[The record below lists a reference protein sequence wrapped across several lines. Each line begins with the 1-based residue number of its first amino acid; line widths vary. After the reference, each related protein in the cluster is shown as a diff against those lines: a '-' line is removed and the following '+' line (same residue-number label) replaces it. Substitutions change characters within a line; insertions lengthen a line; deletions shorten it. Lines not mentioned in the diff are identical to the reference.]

1 MRAGEKERLGLIRM
15 ITAAIKQREV
25 DERIVLDDAQV
36 LSVLEKMIKQRKE
49 SLVQFQAG
57 NRQDLVDKESAEIA
71 LLQTYLPSQLN
82 EAEIDALIAE
92 AVAATG
98 ATGIKDMGKVMGLVK
113 AKAQGRAD
121 MAAVGAKIKAKLANL
136 TATGPW
142 PAASHKHFIDEIVA
156 RSDIVEIIGA
166 RVALKKSGRE
176 YKACCPFHNEKT
188 PSFWVSP
195 DKQFYH
201 CFGCGAHGTVVG
213 FLMQYEKLGFLD
225 AVADLAQRAGLELP
239 REAQTGRDPG
249 GGDLY
254 ELMNR
259 VSRFFEQN
267 LADHPRA
274 HDYLAGRGI
283 DAPTGAKFALG
294 YAPDSW
300 NALLHR
306 FGTDDAERHRLLL
319 AGLII
324 ERDGAKGRGGDE
336 AGGGYYDRFRD
347 RLMFPIRDARGRVL
361 GFGGRI
367 IDQGEPKYLN
377 SPETPLFHK
386 GRELYGLY
394 EARQAR
400 NDFKR
405 LMVVEGY
412 MDVVRLH
419 QAGIT
424 YAIATLG
431 TATTQE
437 HLNKIFR
444 LTGELVFC
452 FDGDAAGLKAAWRAL
467 ENALPLARD
476 GRELKFMFLPQ
487 GHDPDTLVA
496 AEGAEGFE
504 LRLKE
509 ALPLSEYL
517 VRHLVAQVEVA
528 EVGGR
533 ARLAALAAPLFAR
546 MPEGVYRD
554 LTLDRLAAEVR
565 MPAIKLRE
573 HLAAAAR
580 SAGRGGGPAGSGPA
594 AAGDGPAVGRAEPTR
609 RTGGRISAGRGN
621 LLSQAIGLVL
631 HHPAAARAVA
641 VGEAAGADLAG
652 VDLPGIGVLNEL
664 LGQASEMTQPTT
676 AMLLERWR
684 DRPEY
689 HRLTELALA
698 PSMVEDAS
706 GAAQELKMAIQ
717 KLIEHHG
724 PGRRVNELLRKAED
738 IGLNFDEK
746 AELSQLLKSRS
757 RPGGPPPAGRG
768 Q

>member
-1 MRAGEKERLGLIRM
+1 MAG
-15 ITAAIKQREV
+15 
-25 DERIVLDDAQV
+25 RIPQ
-36 LSVLEKMIKQRKE
+36 
-49 SLVQFQAG
+49 
-57 NRQDLVDKESAEIA
+57 
-71 LLQTYLPSQLN
+71 P
-82 EAEIDALIAE
+82 
-92 AVAATG
+92 
-98 ATGIKDMGKVMGLVK
+98 
-113 AKAQGRAD
+113 
-121 MAAVGAKIKAKLANL
+121 
-136 TATGPW
+136 
-142 PAASHKHFIDEIVA
+142 FIDEIVA

-239 REAQTGRDPG
+239 REAQGTNDAG

-254 ELMNR
+254 DLMIR
-259 VSRFFEQN
+259 ASRFFEQN
-267 LADHPRA
+267 LADSPRA
-274 HDYLAGRGI
+274 RDYLAHRGI
-283 DAPTGAKFALG
+283 DGATGAKFALG
-294 YAPDSW
+294 YASDSW
-300 NALLHR
+300 NALLNR
-306 FGTDDAERHRLLL
+306 FGTGDDERRRLFHS
-319 AGLII
+319 GLII
-324 ERDGAKGRGGDE
+324 ERDSAR
-336 AGGGYYDRFRD
+336 AGGEGAVGYYDRFRD
-347 RLMFPIRDARGRVL
+347 RLMFPIRDSRGRVL
-361 GFGGRI
+361 GFGGRV

-444 LTGELVFC
+444 LTSELVFC
-452 FDGDAAGLKAAWRAL
+452 FDGDGAGLKAAWRAL

-476 GRELKFMFLPQ
+476 GRELRFMFLPQ
-487 GHDPDTLVA
+487 GHDPDSLVA
-496 AEGAEGFE
+496 AEGPEGFE
-504 LRLKE
+504 QRLKD
-509 ALPLSEYL
+509 ALPLSDYL
-517 VRHLVAQVEVA
+517 VRQLASQVEA
-528 EVGGR
+528 SDVGGR
-533 ARLAALAAPLFAR
+533 AKLAALAAPLFAR

-554 LTLDRLAAEVR
+554 LTLERLASEVR
-565 MPAIKLRE
+565 MPAGKLRD
-573 HLAAAAR
+573 HLDAAGK
-580 SAGRGGGPAGSGPA
+580 SAGKRTGPA
-594 AAGDGPAVGRAEPTR
+594 ARPPPEDGRVEPTR
-609 RTGGRISAGRGN
+609 ASRGRMSAGRGN

-631 HHPAAARAVA
+631 HHPAAARAV
-641 VGEAAGADLAG
+641 GARQTLAE

-664 LGQASEMTQPTT
+664 LDQAAEMAQPTT

-684 DRPEY
+684 ERPEY

-698 PSMVEDAS
+698 PAMVEERT
-706 GAAQELKMAIQ
+706 GAVKELQMAIQ

-724 PGRRVNELLRKAED
+724 PGRRMNELLRKADEM
-738 IGLNFDEK
+738 GLNYDEK
-746 AELSQLLKSRS
+746 AELSLLLKSKA
-757 RPGGPPPAGRG
+757 RPGTPSS
-768 Q
+768 